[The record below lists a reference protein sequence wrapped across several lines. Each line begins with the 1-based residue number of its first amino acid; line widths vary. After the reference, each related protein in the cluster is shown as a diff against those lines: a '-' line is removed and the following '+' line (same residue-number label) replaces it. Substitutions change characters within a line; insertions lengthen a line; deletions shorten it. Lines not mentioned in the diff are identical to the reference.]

1 MRHSDF
7 STLYADRKMK
17 TKSKRELHQ
26 EITKL
31 RKRIRAQEALLRKA
45 AVRAEEV
52 MFVAHE
58 AKRMLPNLAETV
70 ARKSQLRS
78 ELARIKST

>member
-1 MRHSDF
+1 
-7 STLYADRKMK
+7 MK
-17 TKSKRELHQ
+17 TKSKKELQQ

-31 RKRIRAQEALLRKA
+31 RKRIREQESLLRKA

-70 ARKSQLRS
+70 ARQSQSGS
-78 ELARIKST
+78 EPARIKSTWQA